1 MFDGMGESTI
11 RGRLLVALLVAAV
24 VVIAAPAAGAKE
36 CGAQII
42 DQYFNTGKLA
52 EYHSQDCYASALRQ
66 VDPDARMYSGI
77 MGAIRAARARDK
89 AADSKPP
96 DKEPTTAPTADA
108 DTPTPTPTPAFV
120 APEAVP
126 VQGEEAAA
134 LPTPESDSLQR
145 EVRRIDLGATS
156 VAEQAAS
163 PLPAVE
169 SHTPLIVVM
178 LAVLALLLLLVG
190 VGGVT
195 ARWLDRSP

>member
-1 MFDGMGESTI
+1 MRLHTI
-11 RGRLLVALLVAAV
+11 TRRLAVALALATVVA
-24 VVIAAPAAGAKE
+24 IAAPAAGAKE

-77 MGAIRAARARDK
+77 MGAIRAARARDR

-96 DKEPTTAPTADA
+96 DKEPKTAPTADA
-108 DTPTPTPTPAFV
+108 DSPTPTPTPTPAAV

-126 VQGEEAAA
+126 VQGEEAAE
-134 LPTPESDSLQR
+134 LPTPENDSLQR
-145 EVRRIDLGATS
+145 ELRRIDLGATS

-178 LAVLALLLLLVG
+178 LGVLALLLLLVG

>member
-1 MFDGMGESTI
+1 MGESTI

-89 AADSKPP
+89 AVDSKPP
-96 DKEPTTAPTADA
+96 GKEPTTAPTADA
-108 DTPTPTPTPAFV
+108 NTPTPTPTPTPAFV

-163 PLPAVE
+163 PLPVVE

>member
-1 MFDGMGESTI
+1 MRLHTI
-11 RGRLLVALLVAAV
+11 TRRLAIALALATVVA
-24 VVIAAPAAGAKE
+24 IAAPAAGAKE

-77 MGAIRAARARDK
+77 MGAIRAARARDR

-96 DKEPTTAPTADA
+96 DKEPKTAPTADA
-108 DTPTPTPTPAFV
+108 DSPTPTPTPTPAAV

-126 VQGEEAAA
+126 VQGEEAAE
-134 LPTPESDSLQR
+134 LPTPENDSLQR
-145 EVRRIDLGATS
+145 ELRRIDLGATS

-178 LAVLALLLLLVG
+178 LGALALLLLLVG